1 MIRNKLTITSEDR
14 IVRPYSLTEEFTT
27 AELDRISRQICDN
40 IPAHVRSDE
49 MNRLLMII
57 DKVLYS

>member
-1 MIRNKLTITSEDR
+1 MIRNKLTITSEDK
-14 IVRPYSLTEEFTT
+14 IVRPYSLTDEFTT

-40 IPAHVRSDE
+40 IPVGYRTDE
-49 MNRLLMII
+49 MNRLLSMI

>member
-1 MIRNKLTITSEDR
+1 MIRNKLSITSEDR

-27 AELDRISRQICDN
+27 AELDRISRHICDN
-40 IPAHVRSDE
+40 IPPRTRSDE
-49 MNRLLMII
+49 MKRLLTMI